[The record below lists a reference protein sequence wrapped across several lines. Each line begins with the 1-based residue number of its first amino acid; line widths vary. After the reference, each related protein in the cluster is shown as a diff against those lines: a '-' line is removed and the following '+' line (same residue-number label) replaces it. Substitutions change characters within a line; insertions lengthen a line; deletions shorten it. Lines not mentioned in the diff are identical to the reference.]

1 MDFNPL
7 STCIFLY
14 FSWHVTQIF
23 VKPGKYPSEGVTI
36 GFNREGGLEVRA
48 VLLHLLHK
56 TERDAKEA
64 NSCAR
69 VHRLYLAG
77 T

>member
-7 STCIFLY
+7 STCVFLY
-14 FSWHVTQIF
+14 FSWHVTQIL

-36 GFNREGGLEVRA
+36 WFNREGGLEVRA
-48 VLLHLLHK
+48 VLLPSCTK
-56 TERDAKEA
+56 QRDAKEV

-69 VHRLYLAG
+69 VHHLYLAG

>member
-14 FSWHVTQIF
+14 FSWHVTQIL

-36 GFNREGGLEVRA
+36 WFNREGGLEVRA
-48 VLLHLLHK
+48 VLLP
-56 TERDAKEA
+56 
-64 NSCAR
+64 SCTKQNEMQR
-69 VHRLYLAG
+69 KLTHVPESIICI
-77 T
+77 